1 MDGWGEEGGKKIK
14 DKDLSKLFIC
24 LPLISYTDFLL
35 FLLRCHAADAS
46 GVDGGW
52 EGR

>member
-1 MDGWGEEGGKKIK
+1 MVGEKKGKKIE
-14 DKDLSKLFIC
+14 DKDLSKLIIC

-35 FLLRCHAADAS
+35 FLFRCHAEAS